1 MKLSKKEYLL
11 LVASAI
17 FACAITIANVFSN
30 VYLFSYC
37 NSLQIMALYSACKCL
52 FMFFAFFLFSKI
64 RFNALRSMKVG
75 LCFLIVTFCIILL
88 LHDTFVHIAM
98 LYLVGCLWGFGE
110 GGFYLSM
117 NTMNQLVTKKETRM
131 KYVGFNGAI
140 NAFVAVL
147 SPLLA
152 SLCVIV
158 MKDDLKGY
166 LLSFQFVVVLFLLL
180 LYVLRYLNIEDLNPE
195 KQSYLKIYRESKK
208 ETSWRFISMINF
220 LQGFR
225 ESLSLC
231 VTGLLVFQMMSDHST
246 WYALVLAGFSV
257 VAILSNMVL
266 SKWMNTE
273 KRRKLFFIGNLGML
287 FSGMILV
294 LSSSFENA
302 ILHGITHNLFV
313 PFVSMPIMFDTM
325 NVLQDSIAKH
335 QFEVRMV
342 LREFYLEAG
351 RILGL
356 IVYATCNLFGKQD
369 DLLSFMI
376 IYGSSIVL
384 LWYVK
389 HKQGIMNQYQ

>member
-1 MKLSKKEYLL
+1 
-11 LVASAI
+11 
-17 FACAITIANVFSN
+17 
-30 VYLFSYC
+30 
-37 NSLQIMALYSACKCL
+37 
-52 FMFFAFFLFSKI
+52 
-64 RFNALRSMKVG
+64 MKVG

-208 ETSWRFISMINF
+208 EKSWRFISMINF

-257 VAILSNMVL
+257 VAILSNMAL

>member
-1 MKLSKKEYLL
+1 
-11 LVASAI
+11 
-17 FACAITIANVFSN
+17 
-30 VYLFSYC
+30 
-37 NSLQIMALYSACKCL
+37 
-52 FMFFAFFLFSKI
+52 
-64 RFNALRSMKVG
+64 
-75 LCFLIVTFCIILL
+75 
-88 LHDTFVHIAM
+88 
-98 LYLVGCLWGFGE
+98 
-110 GGFYLSM
+110 
-117 NTMNQLVTKKETRM
+117 
-131 KYVGFNGAI
+131 
-140 NAFVAVL
+140 
-147 SPLLA
+147 
-152 SLCVIV
+152 
-158 MKDDLKGY
+158 
-166 LLSFQFVVVLFLLL
+166 
-180 LYVLRYLNIEDLNPE
+180 
-195 KQSYLKIYRESKK
+195 
-208 ETSWRFISMINF
+208 
-220 LQGFR
+220 
-225 ESLSLC
+225 
-231 VTGLLVFQMMSDHST
+231 MSDHST

-351 RILGL
+351 RISGL
-356 IVYATCNLFGKQD
+356 IVYATCSLFGKQD